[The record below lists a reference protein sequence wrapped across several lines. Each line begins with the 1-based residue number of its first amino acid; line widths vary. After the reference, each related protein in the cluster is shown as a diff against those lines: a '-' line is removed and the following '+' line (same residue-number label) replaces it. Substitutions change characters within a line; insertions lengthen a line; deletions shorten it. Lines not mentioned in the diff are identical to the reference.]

1 MSAKL
6 ILLQGGRAV
15 VCLAFAFAVLPRIA
29 VGAPG
34 TLEPALSLT
43 NALVVARRSRAEMR
57 VSAARVEAAKQRPII
72 VSSLEDPI
80 IAPSI
85 DHKPVDPM
93 MKTDRSITFE
103 QSFPLSR
110 IRTHRRHVAEAD
122 IDRYQGEGGKTTLKI
137 ETEVAQAFFM
147 LNEKRKVMDILGRQV
162 SLASD
167 LVKLAAARHGV
178 GAATQADVLRME
190 IEEARLRNRL
200 ALTDA
205 DKRAAEAMFNTA
217 MGLESYR
224 PVPALLAQDVLDGI
238 VNIPDLD
245 ASLEVALN
253 RRAELSIS
261 KAEIRRARAEVDV
274 MKSMYAPMAM
284 VRVGMADTGAAGRG
298 YMLMVGVS
306 VPIWF
311 GRLKAGVREA
321 NAMAAMAEADREAM
335 LRMVHGD
342 VVAALE
348 SLRGAALN
356 YHAFRTDLMPRA
368 ERAINPAMTAY
379 ASGTL
384 PLTSVLEASKALWS
398 VQEET
403 VMAET
408 SLGMA
413 WIRHRSAIGFFGESK

>member
-1 MSAKL
+1 MSVKL
-6 ILLQGGRAV
+6 IFWRGRRAIAG
-15 VCLAFAFAVLPRIA
+15 LAFTFVALPPIA

-34 TLEPALSLT
+34 TPEAALSLT
-43 NALVVARRSRAEMR
+43 DALVVARQSRAEMR
-57 VSAARVEAAKQRPII
+57 VSAARVEAAKQRPAI

-85 DHKPVDPM
+85 DHKPIDPM

-110 IRTHRRHVAEAD
+110 IRTHRRHAAEAD
-122 IDRYQGEGGKTTLKI
+122 VDRYQGEGSKTTLKI
-137 ETEVAQAFFM
+137 ETEVAQAYFM
-147 LNEKRKVMDILGRQV
+147 LNEKRKIMDILGRQI
-162 SLASD
+162 SLASQ
-167 LVKLAAARHGV
+167 LVKLAAARHGT
-178 GAATQADVLRME
+178 GGATQADVLRME

-200 ALTDA
+200 ALTGA
-205 DKRAAEAMFNTA
+205 DMRAAEAMFNTV
-217 MGLESYR
+217 MGQESHR
-224 PVPALLAQDVLDGI
+224 PVPVLLTQDVLDGI

-245 ASLEVALN
+245 VSLETALN
-253 RRAELSIS
+253 RRAELRIS

-321 NAMAAMAEADREAM
+321 SAMAAMAEADREAM

-348 SLRGAALN
+348 SLRGAAVN
-356 YHAFRTDLMPRA
+356 FHAFRSDLVPRA

-398 VQEET
+398 VQEES